1 MVGDIIFQLGG
12 SGEQGGYSLQVLL
25 GIATGVV
32 TSALLWLAKNVWTS
46 KLYPL
51 LEASR
56 YRGLRIDGLWHGLS
70 FGDDAAFKI
79 TLNLRQQA
87 HRITGTCEFTYH
99 GRGNEYVIRQDASG
113 ELWEGYLSLILKPS
127 ERNITSFS
135 ACLLKVSGG
144 GTGLEG
150 QLAYRNINE
159 ERVDSDFIELA
170 NREPGNREL
179 RAYNATVE
187 TIQQLNREMRD
198 GTSPWEHAKEARAQ
212 NVQSS
217 VPDDPNDL

>member
-1 MVGDIIFQLGG
+1 MGGDIILQLGS
-12 SGEQGGYSLQVLL
+12 SGEQGGYSLQIFV

-32 TSALLWLAKNVWTS
+32 TSALLWLAKSVWTS
-46 KLYPL
+46 TLHPL

-70 FGDDAAFKI
+70 FADEAAFKI
-79 TLNLRQQA
+79 TLNLKQQA

-135 ACLLKVSGG
+135 ACLLKVAGG
-144 GTGLEG
+144 GVALEG
-150 QLAYRNINE
+150 QLTYRNINE
-159 ERVDSDFIELA
+159 ERVDSEFIELA
-170 NREPGNREL
+170 NKEPGGREL

-187 TIQQLNREMRD
+187 AIQQLNREIRD
-198 GTSPWEHAKEARAQ
+198 GTSPWEHAKEVREQTAKW
-212 NVQSS
+212 S
-217 VPDDPNDL
+217 